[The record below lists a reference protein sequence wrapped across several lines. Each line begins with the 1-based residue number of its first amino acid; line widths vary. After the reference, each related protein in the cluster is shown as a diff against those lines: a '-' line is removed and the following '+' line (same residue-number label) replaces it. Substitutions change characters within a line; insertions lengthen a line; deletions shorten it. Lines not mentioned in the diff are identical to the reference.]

1 MIAGLRT
8 GFFLLRLT
16 SSPIIFY
23 TRWMNKNFILKAAVA
38 CASLTFVACIP
49 KHLKKYGTESAGK
62 SNPDSLTS
70 SSDSA
75 EPAAKEKSRKKVKEE
90 EQPSAQRASIYAV
103 DKQTFRF
110 ALKEPEVWDAALN
123 ILLRN
128 YNVTIVDRNSGIITT
143 EWDSFYLNNEVFRN
157 RVSIRISKS
166 SVVDVMIHN
175 NVEKLKDASQAAGTV
190 GAVWLPADDPAN
202 EIGRLIQNMALLL
215 NQPPP
220 VLPPSGPI
228 AKGQSQSDDTSTY

>member
-1 MIAGLRT
+1 M
-8 GFFLLRLT
+8 
-16 SSPIIFY
+16 Y
-23 TRWMNKNFILKAAVA
+23 MNKNLILKVALA
-38 CASLTFVACIP
+38 CASMTLVACFP
-49 KHLKKYGTESAGK
+49 KHLKKYDSEAGGK
-62 SNPDSLTS
+62 SNPDSLATS
-70 SSDSA
+70 IDQSASSG
-75 EPAAKEKSRKKVKEE
+75 KEKSRKKAKEA
-90 EQPSAQRASIYAV
+90 EQPAAQRASIYAI

-123 ILLRN
+123 VLMRN

-157 RVSIRISKS
+157 RVSIRIGKS
-166 SVVDVMIHN
+166 NVVDVMIHN

-202 EIGRLIQNMALLL
+202 EVGRLVQNMALLL

-220 VLPPSGPI
+220 VLPPSGPV
-228 AKGQSQSDDTSTY
+228 AKGQASPNEADQATY

>member
-1 MIAGLRT
+1 
-8 GFFLLRLT
+8 
-16 SSPIIFY
+16 
-23 TRWMNKNFILKAAVA
+23 MNKKFILKAAVA

-49 KHLKKYGTESAGK
+49 KHLKKYDTDSAGK
-62 SNPDSLTS
+62 SNPDTLTS
-70 SSDSA
+70 SSDSTA
-75 EPAAKEKSRKKVKEE
+75 PAAKEKNRKKVKEV
-90 EQPSAQRASIYAV
+90 EQPAAQRASIYAL

-110 ALKEPEVWDAALN
+110 AIKEPDVWDAALN
-123 ILLRN
+123 VLMRN

-157 RVSIRISKS
+157 RVSIRIGKS

-175 NVEKLKDASQAAGTV
+175 NVEKLKDASKAAGTV

-202 EIGRLIQNMALLL
+202 EVGRLVQNMALLL

-220 VLPPSGPI
+220 VLPPSGPV
-228 AKGQSQSDDTSTY
+228 AKGQSQSDSDSSTY

>member
-1 MIAGLRT
+1 
-8 GFFLLRLT
+8 
-16 SSPIIFY
+16 
-23 TRWMNKNFILKAAVA
+23 MNKKIILKAAVA

-49 KHLKKYGTESAGK
+49 KHLKKYEAGSSEK
-62 SNPDSLTS
+62 SKNPDALVNTS
-70 SSDSA
+70 EA
-75 EPAAKEKSRKKVKEE
+75 PKEKSRKKIKEE
-90 EQPSAQRASIYAV
+90 EQVASAQRASIYAL

-110 ALKEPEVWDAALN
+110 ALKEAEVWDAALN
-123 ILLRN
+123 VLMRN

-157 RVSIRISKS
+157 RVSIRIGKAN
-166 SVVDVMIHN
+166 VVDVMIHN

-202 EIGRLIQNMALLL
+202 EVGRLIQNMALVL

-220 VLPPSGPI
+220 VLPPSGPV
-228 AKGQSQSDDTSTY
+228 AKGQTQQGSSDQATY

>member
-1 MIAGLRT
+1 
-8 GFFLLRLT
+8 
-16 SSPIIFY
+16 
-23 TRWMNKNFILKAAVA
+23 MNKNIILKVAVA
-38 CASLTFVACIP
+38 CASLSFVACFP
-49 KHLKKYGTESAGK
+49 KHLKKYDSDSSK
-62 SNPDSLTS
+62 NPDALTS
-70 SSDSA
+70 SSDPTLPSG
-75 EPAAKEKSRKKVKEE
+75 KEKSRKKTKEV
-90 EQPSAQRASIYAV
+90 EQPAAQRASIYAL

-123 ILLRN
+123 VIMRN
-128 YNVTIVDRNSGIITT
+128 YNVTIVDRTSGIITT

-157 RVSIRISKS
+157 RVSIRIGKS

-202 EIGRLIQNMALLL
+202 EVGRLIQNMALLL

-220 VLPPSGPI
+220 VLPPSSPV
-228 AKGQSQSDDTSTY
+228 AKGQSQQGDSNQTTY